1 MKNKVNI
8 KEILTLAGTYISVC
22 IGSGFA
28 TGQEIMQFFSAHG
41 MISILS
47 NTICM
52 GIMAY
57 CGASLLEIGNKKNLK
72 SSNDIFEYL
81 CGKHIGYLFKRFMP
95 IFFFCSFVIMLSGA
109 GASINQYYGISKNLG
124 SLILAIITLC
134 SVLLGIN
141 KVISI
146 LGNIG
151 PIIAVISIGVGIVTI
166 SRNIDSFCMANEII
180 GTLNLTKAVDNW
192 WMTAIIYSGLNLVIA
207 TPFLVGVGAT
217 ATNKTNCIWGGILGG
232 IVFMILP
239 TTSLPAYPMLH
250 IVSLHS
256 FLYHGTM
263 VYLGILINITHYI
276 ELNASDI
283 RYYAGLVGIVCVL
296 AYIINEVFD
305 CNLMFISKNFPG
317 TPLEILY
324 NITGPFY
331 TIIMS
336 IAQMTLPFYII
347 RWGKNV
353 PGTKCPV
360 GKNVP
365 GTKLTKEA

>member
-232 IVFMILP
+232 IVFMI
-239 TTSLPAYPMLH
+239 A
-250 IVSLHS
+250 
-256 FLYHGTM
+256 
-263 VYLGILINITHYI
+263 
-276 ELNASDI
+276 A
-283 RYYAGLVGIVCVL
+283 
-296 AYIINEVFD
+296 
-305 CNLMFISKNFPG
+305 
-317 TPLEILY
+317 
-324 NITGPFY
+324 
-331 TIIMS
+331 
-336 IAQMTLPFYII
+336 MTLNM
-347 RWGKNV
+347 G
-353 PGTKCPV
+353 
-360 GKNVP
+360 
-365 GTKLTKEA
+365 

>member
-151 PIIAVISIGVGIVTI
+151 PIIAVISIGLIGLAVGSTYAMFTTSAEINNPITI
-166 SRNIDSFCMANEII
+166 SSNLISNDDVMETFEVEVKSKEFITKTIIVNSGNNTNINYGM
-180 GTLNLTKAVDNW
+180 
-192 WMTAIIYSGLNLVIA
+192 
-207 TPFLVGVGAT
+207 
-217 ATNKTNCIWGGILGG
+217 
-232 IVFMILP
+232 
-239 TTSLPAYPMLH
+239 
-250 IVSLHS
+250 
-256 FLYHGTM
+256 
-263 VYLGILINITHYI
+263 
-276 ELNASDI
+276 
-283 RYYAGLVGIVCVL
+283 RYYCI
-296 AYIINEVFD
+296 
-305 CNLMFISKNFPG
+305 
-317 TPLEILY
+317 
-324 NITGPFY
+324 
-331 TIIMS
+331 
-336 IAQMTLPFYII
+336 
-347 RWGKNV
+347 
-353 PGTKCPV
+353 
-360 GKNVP
+360 
-365 GTKLTKEA
+365 